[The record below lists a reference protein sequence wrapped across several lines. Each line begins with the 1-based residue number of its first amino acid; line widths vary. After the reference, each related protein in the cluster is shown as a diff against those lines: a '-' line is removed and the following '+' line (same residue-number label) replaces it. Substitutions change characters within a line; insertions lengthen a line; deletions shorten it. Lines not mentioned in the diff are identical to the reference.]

1 METSTVVEKKELPDE
16 DGGRALLRQVIRRIK
31 SGEAVAPALGIG
43 EAALRAFEQQAF
55 TVYRQGQFEQARS
68 LCLGILALNR
78 RRASVHLMM
87 GDMAMRDHRF
97 DEALEFLEE
106 AVELEPADYRAQRR
120 LGEVL
125 LKLGRVDE
133 ALEWLSRVKEV
144 EVSEA
149 SRREV
154 ERADVLISHARQ
166 SG

>member
-1 METSTVVEKKELPDE
+1 METSTVVEREDVPEKE
-16 DGGRALLRQVIRRIK
+16 GGRALLRRVIRRIQR
-31 SGEAVAPALGIG
+31 GEAVAPALGIG
-43 EAALRAFEQQAF
+43 EAALQSFEQQAF
-55 TVYRQGQFEQARS
+55 AVYSQGQFERARA

-87 GDMAMRDHRF
+87 GDMAMREYRF
-97 DEALEFLEE
+97 DEALGYLEE

-133 ALEWLSRVKEV
+133 AVEWLSRVTEV
-144 EVSEA
+144 EVSTA

-154 ERADVLISHARQ
+154 ERADLLIAHARQ
-166 SG
+166 RG